1 MLSLETL
8 IGINLAGLF
17 ADRYFRQNCLDKMLI
32 FPIICLFGEIIG
44 YLLLVYIPQYPLT
57 VGQTYTN
64 PLDVQI
70 TFRCFGSLLLSL
82 IFVFCLE
89 PESALSLGWLALTL
103 IYRNIVALWQ
113 HYMI

>member
-1 MLSLETL
+1 
-8 IGINLAGLF
+8 
-17 ADRYFRQNCLDKMLI
+17 MLI

-64 PLDVQI
+64 PLDVPNH
-70 TFRCFGSLLLSL
+70 FPCFGSLLLSL

-89 PESALSLGWLALTL
+89 PESALSFGMARTHINLPEHCGTVAALYDITNS
-103 IYRNIVALWQ
+103 IGVQ
-113 HYMI
+113 SV